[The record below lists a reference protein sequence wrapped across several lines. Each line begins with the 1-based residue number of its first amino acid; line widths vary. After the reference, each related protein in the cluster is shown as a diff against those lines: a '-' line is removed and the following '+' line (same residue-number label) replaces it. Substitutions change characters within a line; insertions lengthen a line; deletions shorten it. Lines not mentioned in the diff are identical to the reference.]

1 MAIRKNITIK
11 TDEQAEAEIERRI
24 EKMQELSLTHGGPY
38 AVAWGHVEGARL
50 RGKKPTEIIDYNLSS
65 LAGPVRRDDVAGRKA
80 VIAVLSDRFGK
91 SAVRKVA
98 AKRAAV
104 LRKEIQFLSAI

>member
-38 AVAWGHVEGARL
+38 AVIWGQVEGSML
-50 RGKKPTEIIDYNLSS
+50 RGDKPSEIVDWQL
-65 LAGPVRRDDVAGRKA
+65 RRLTWPPRYDAARCKA
-80 VIAVLSDRFGK
+80 AIAVLSDRFGK
-91 SAVRKVA
+91 LAVRKVA
-98 AKRAAV
+98 AKRAAT
-104 LRKEIQFLSAI
+104 LRKELQFLSAI